1 MSCSINKTQI
11 EENIKIL
18 QSRLSTI
25 EEAIS
30 MYCRVLNCM
39 KICPNA
45 VKRALGADMVERDIC
60 PILKGLFSL
69 ESFRS
74 DDHNLKVESLAD
86 VVSRNLR
93 LLRVSADK
101 IQSILQSVTRPKTL
115 LEKAVLKVVEHSLP
129 TDGLP
134 VTLEIQIR
142 NWPYNKLAETYQVIF
157 GSNLLDRELNMMKDM
172 VVVIEKKMIST
183 EEILSNK

>member
-1 MSCSINKTQI
+1 MILILIILSVILFQNSSTLSMSCSIIKTRI

-18 QSRLSTI
+18 QTRLSSI

-30 MYCRVLNCM
+30 LYCRILNYM

-45 VKRALGADMVERDIC
+45 FKRALGAHM
-60 PILKGLFSL
+60 
-69 ESFRS
+69 
-74 DDHNLKVESLAD
+74 VESLAD

-101 IQSILQSVTRPKTL
+101 IQSVLQSVSRPKTL
-115 LEKAVLKVVEHSLP
+115 MEKAVLKVVEYSLP

-142 NWPYNKLAETYQVIF
+142 NWPFNKLAETYQVIF
-157 GSNLLDRELNMMKDM
+157 GSNLLDRELVPFLYMMKDM
-172 VVVIEKKMIST
+172 VKALKRKLYLPSEY
-183 EEILSNK
+183 

>member
-1 MSCSINKTQI
+1 MSCSFIKTRI

-30 MYCRVLNCM
+30 MYCKVLNCM

-45 VKRALGADMVERDIC
+45 FKRAIGAHMVE
-60 PILKGLFSL
+60 SW
-69 ESFRS
+69 
-74 DDHNLKVESLAD
+74 AD
-86 VVSRNLR
+86 EYSRKPRVLR
-93 LLRVSADK
+93 MSADK
-101 IQSILQSVTRPKTL
+101 IQSILQSVSRPKTL
-115 LEKAVLKVVEHSLP
+115 LEKAVLKVVEYSLP

-142 NWPYNKLAETYQVIF
+142 NWPSNKLAETYQVIF
-157 GSNLLDRELNMMKDM
+157 RSTLLDRELVPFLYMMKDM
-172 VVVIEKKMIST
+172 VVDIEKEMIST
-183 EEILSNK
+183 ERILSNK